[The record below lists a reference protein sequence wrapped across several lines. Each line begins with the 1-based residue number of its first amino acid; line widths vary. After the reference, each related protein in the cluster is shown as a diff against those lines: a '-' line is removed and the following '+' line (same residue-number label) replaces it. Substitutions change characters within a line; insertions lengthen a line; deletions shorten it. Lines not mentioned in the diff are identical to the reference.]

1 MSQGWLP
8 PGRLPLLLAAAG
20 LDLKRVRSRT
30 SEGVDGPAVA
40 EGKQEAR
47 QKVVAFLNEHTEPDP
62 ERPGL
67 LRITGPFRS
76 KRKKSERRL
85 SPETK
90 RRKADGC

>member
-1 MSQGWLP
+1 MAASGP
-8 PGRLPLLLAAAG
+8 FAAAACGCG
-20 LDLKRVRSRT
+20 LGPERVRSRT
-30 SEGVDGPAVA
+30 SEGVDAPAVA
-40 EGKQEAR
+40 GENEEAR